1 MDGTDVVTLAIDG
14 SRPLSAA
21 SVAAV
26 AQACDR
32 VQRGPGARLVLRVAG
47 APGPGWTDGLTV
59 GLVSKWERGL
69 RLLERLPA
77 LTLAVADGD
86 CGGTALDVLLAAD
99 YRIATT
105 TARLVVP
112 VTGGGASGTWPG
124 MALYRLAR
132 QGAGIATVR
141 RALLFGEPVDAF
153 RARSVHLVDEVSDD
167 VTGALAAAAERL
179 GTLSGTLPEAP
190 PTALSGAEL
199 AIRRQLMFDAGT
211 TTFEEALGVH
221 LAACDRVLRR
231 TADGTTAAGTTADGT
246 TAAGGT
252 A

>member
-1 MDGTDVVTLAIDG
+1 MDDATATDVVTLAIDG
-14 SRPLSAA
+14 TQPLSAA

-32 VQRGPGARLVLRVAG
+32 VQHGPGARLVLRVAG
-47 APGPGWTDGLTV
+47 TPGPGWTDGLTV

-77 LTLAVADGD
+77 LTVAVADGD
-86 CGGTALDVLLAAD
+86 CGGTALDALLAAD

-105 TARLVVP
+105 TARLVMP
-112 VTGGGASGTWPG
+112 VTTGGASGTWPG

-132 QGAGIATVR
+132 QGAGVATVR
-141 RALLFGEPVDAF
+141 RALLFGEPIDAF
-153 RARSVHLVDEVSDD
+153 RARSVQLVDEVSDD
-167 VTGALAAAAERL
+167 VPGALSAALGRL
-179 GTLSGTLPEAP
+179 GASTGTPAGRLC
-190 PTALSGAEL
+190 GAEL

-211 TTFEEALGVH
+211 VSFEEALGVH

-231 TADGTTAAGTTADGT
+231 TADG
-246 TAAGGT
+246 GT

>member
-1 MDGTDVVTLAIDG
+1 MGTVMDDMPGTDVVTLAIDG
-14 SRPLSAA
+14 TEALSAA
-21 SVAAV
+21 SVTAV

-32 VQRGPGARLVLRVAG
+32 VERSPGARLVLRVG
-47 APGPGWTDGLTV
+47 GTPGPGWTDGLTV

-77 LTLAVADGD
+77 LTVAVADGD
-86 CGGTALDVLLAAD
+86 CGGTALDALLAAD

-112 VTGGGASGTWPG
+112 VTTGGASGTWPG

-132 QGAGIATVR
+132 QGAGVAAVR
-141 RALLFGEPVDAF
+141 RALLFGEPIDAF
-153 RARSVHLVDEVSDD
+153 RARSVQLVDEVSDD
-167 VTGALAAAAERL
+167 VPGALAAAAERL
-179 GTLSGTLPEAP
+179 GALSGA
-190 PTALSGAEL
+190 ASGAEL

-211 TTFEEALGVH
+211 TAFEEALGVH

-231 TADGTTAAGTTADGT
+231 TA
-246 TAAGGT
+246 AGGT